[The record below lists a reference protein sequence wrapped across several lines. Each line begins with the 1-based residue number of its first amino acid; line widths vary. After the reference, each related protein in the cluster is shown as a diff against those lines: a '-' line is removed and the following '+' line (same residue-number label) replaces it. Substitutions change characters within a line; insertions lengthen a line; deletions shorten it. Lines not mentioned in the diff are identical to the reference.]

1 MDTRKQPVLVVLA
14 LFMVVKHIIVGMLL
28 QQLVMYQQS
37 VEIMMMVVFKKN

>member
-28 QQLVMYQQS
+28 LQQLVFTNK
-37 VEIMMMVVFKKN
+37 VLK